1 MKKKLFFAFGPLI
14 IAVIIVGIIFLTPA
28 NSAITNN
35 KVLEQASSSMADTVI
50 QGSDLTKSALK
61 QSEYIPFF
69 GSSELSRFSPFHPSV
84 LSYKYDRDYTPFLIG
99 APGTQSL
106 MHYAIMNNSQQALTN
121 KKMVF
126 IISPQWFVENGVKE
140 DYFAAHFSKLQLYH
154 WMMHTKKVT
163 AYEQYYA
170 KRLLQFENIQNSPTM
185 KENLQQI
192 MHGTALSEK
201 QVRDLKLEYRVLN
214 REDRLFGTM
223 NMRASNNL
231 SKIHDFENMLPT
243 TENQQEW
250 LALANELGAKE
261 TSSND
266 LGISN
271 DFYNKNLKDRI
282 ETLKDKQQNLD
293 YTKGPEFAD
302 FQLVLNQ
309 IAAQNADVLFIIPP
323 INEKWSDYTGLSQEM
338 VQQFATKITTQLNE
352 QGFYH
357 VADFT
362 KKSAEPYFMQD
373 TIHLGWRGWIDVDKA
388 LQSFIKDTTKP
399 QYQMDDNYLSEAWQQ
414 Q

>member
-28 NSAITNN
+28 DSAIKNK
-35 KVLEQASSSMADTVI
+35 KVLEQASSSMSDTVI
-50 QGSDLTKSALK
+50 QGRTLTKSAL
-61 QSEYIPFF
+61 QQAEYIPFF

-106 MHYAIMNNSQQALTN
+106 MHYGIMNSNQQALMH

-126 IISPQWFVENGVKE
+126 IISPQWFVEKGVKE

-154 WMMHTKKVT
+154 WMMHTKNVT

-170 KRLLQFENIQNSPTM
+170 KRLLQFENIQNSPAM

-192 MHGTALSEK
+192 MQGTALSKK
-201 QVRDLKLEYRVLN
+201 QARDLKLEYRLLN
-214 REDRLFGTM
+214 REDRIFGTI
-223 NMRASNNL
+223 NMLTSNNL
-231 SKIHDFENMLPT
+231 SKIHDFENVLPK
-243 TENQQEW
+243 EANQKEW
-250 LALANELGAKE
+250 LSLANELGAKE

-271 DFYNKNLKDRI
+271 TFYDKNLKGHV
-282 ETLKDKQQNLD
+282 EKLKGKQKELD

-309 IAAQNADVLFIIPP
+309 IATQQADVLFIIPP

-338 VQQFATKITTQLNE
+338 IQQFATKITTQLND
-352 QGFYH
+352 QGFKH

-362 KKSAEPYFMQD
+362 TKSAEPYFMQD
-373 TIHLGWRGWIDVDKA
+373 TIHLGWRGWIDVDEA
-388 LQSFIKDTTKP
+388 LQSFMKDTAKP
-399 QYQMDDNYLSEAWQQ
+399 HYQMDNKYLSEAWQQ